1 MTTRHKVPVQARV
14 LAGESVRSDRA
25 SHGAAVP
32 LELPPCPAWLPK
44 SAKKH
49 WHTLGPELVRVGLLS
64 AMDGDVFAM
73 HCDNVARYAEVCEKL
88 EQITSWTAVT
98 PNGFEVQ
105 SAWLQVRNR
114 LQEMIIK
121 TAREFGLTPS
131 ARSSIKQPG
140 PAQGDLFG
148 DPAAADDPFA
158 PRVS

>member
-1 MTTRHKVPVQARV
+1 MTTRYKVPVQARV

-25 SHGAAVP
+25 DHGAAVP
-32 LELPPCPAWLPK
+32 LELPPCPSWLPK
-44 SAKKH
+44 AAKKH
-49 WHTLGPELVRVGLLS
+49 WQTLGPELVRVGLLS
-64 AMDGDVFAM
+64 ALDGDVFAM

-88 EQITSWTAVT
+88 DEINKWVAST
-98 PNGFEVQ
+98 PSGFEVQ
-105 SAWLQVRNR
+105 SAGFQIRNR

-131 ARSSIKQPG
+131 ARSSIKQPS

-148 DPAAADDPFA
+148 NPAAADDPFA

>member
-25 SHGAAVP
+25 SHGAAVQ
-32 LELPPCPAWLPK
+32 LGMPPCPEWLPK
-44 SAKKH
+44 DAKRR
-49 WHTLGPELVRVGLLS
+49 WHVLGPEMVRVGLLS
-64 AMDGDVFAM
+64 ILDGDVFAM
-73 HCDNVARYAEVCEKL
+73 HCDNVARYAEICKKL
-88 EQITSWTAVT
+88 DEIDKWVAST
-98 PNGFEVQ
+98 PSGFEVQ
-105 SAWLQVRNR
+105 SAGFQIRNR